1 MDFGPALRKARIGAG
16 LSQEE
21 MAPQMFMPRSTIS
34 KLENDKME
42 LKAAD
47 LIRWFQV
54 TQVPE
59 AAVALICG
67 VDVVAVTQLITTLLG
82 GFIKFI

>member
-1 MDFGPALRKARIGAG
+1 MDFGTVLRKARIGAG

-42 LKAAD
+42 LKASD

-82 GFIKFI
+82 GFIHFI

>member
-1 MDFGPALRKARIGAG
+1 MDFGTVLRKARIGAG

-42 LKAAD
+42 LKASD

-67 VDVVAVTQLITTLLG
+67 VDVVAVSQLITTLLG
-82 GFIKFI
+82 GFIHFI